1 MVHYFLRSVRDTEN
15 SRSYDQRRNGHP
27 GHPGAC
33 RPFSKGE
40 AVAVCWC
47 QGQGSW
53 GHRDTS
59 QSMETSPKVVQNL
72 KICHVQIMFLGKH
85 MVFIF
90 ILCQL
95 TKGYPWTDTVCS
107 TCLQPALHPNSMS
120 TIFLHRA
127 GTTIFFVSVSKDLD
141 DGELCVRSGAIY
153 QHASQSLR
161 FEFFTLKCR
170 TTFAVQGR

>member
-53 GHRDTS
+53 GYRETS
-59 QSMETSPKVVQNL
+59 QSMGTSPKVVQNIGCSGDSIGYFWVNYNL
-72 KICHVQIMFLGKH
+72 KIWVQIMFLGKH

-127 GTTIFFVSVSKDLD
+127 GTTIFLFR
-141 DGELCVRSGAIY
+141 CPRI
-153 QHASQSLR
+153 
-161 FEFFTLKCR
+161 
-170 TTFAVQGR
+170 